1 MAKIIPMTTKRLPK
15 KRLRKGNLIIAAIV
29 LAIFII
35 LLVSLINFINYL
47 RLDMVRAELGTI
59 DTSMPCQ
66 VVVARSETV
75 VYASAPG
82 QFVNIISDGEKV
94 KAGGVIGYMSSEGDS
109 AESIPVSSEVGGLV
123 FYDLDGWEEILTQDK
138 LLSMDWQQVF
148 AQMSGEEQPENDDAT
163 VTPENLGEGRK
174 IARIV
179 DNLADIYLCLEV
191 EDSILPYLN
200 EGRVDLRFAE
210 LPEGYTLRGSIDDY
224 ESLTANDRYI
234 LVRIGIEE
242 PLLNELRY
250 GSAEVVGETISGV
263 MIPKSSLVT
272 DEQGNS
278 GVYIKDR
285 KKLAF
290 CEVEVV
296 GEGEDAVI
304 VEGIS
309 ATDMVA
315 ANPTHAKVGQKVY

>member
-1 MAKIIPMTTKRLPK
+1 MKTKDNENTLFFYS
-15 KRLRKGNLIIAAIV
+15 L
-29 LAIFII
+29 II
-35 LLVSLINFINYL
+35 LLAVYKFSFAGFLYTPYLDDYVQYLYYPNFSEPFKNIL
-47 RLDMVRAELGTI
+47 FGGAGTAF
-59 DTSMPCQ
+59 TRPL
-66 VVVARSETV
+66 A
-75 VYASAPG
+75 A
-82 QFVNIISDGEKV
+82 
-94 KAGGVIGYMSSEGDS
+94 
-109 AESIPVSSEVGGLV
+109 
-123 FYDLDGWEEILTQDK
+123 
-138 LLSMDWQQVF
+138 
-148 AQMSGEEQPENDDAT
+148 
-163 VTPENLGEGRK
+163 
-174 IARIV
+174 
-179 DNLADIYLCLEV
+179 LADIYLCLEV

-309 ATDMVA
+309 ATDIVA